1 MRRNVKEC
9 EDQILRTI
17 IHRAVSFQIGG
28 RKLLTL
34 DQGTK
39 ITMSSLLPEDR
50 KALFRLFYVSLINAY
65 AHTEDK
71 DSEHKE
77 KFYQILEKLNHHMPS
92 NDIKI
97 IIGDLNAQTGQEE
110 VFLEIIGKHSMH
122 KEINDNGIR
131 LIEFVISIGMVISST
146 TFPHEDIHKQM
157 CTSPYRVTK
166 NSN

>member
-1 MRRNVKEC
+1 
-9 EDQILRTI
+9 
-17 IHRAVSFQIGG
+17 
-28 RKLLTL
+28 
-34 DQGTK
+34 
-39 ITMSSLLPEDR
+39 
-50 KALFRLFYVSLINAY
+50 
-65 AHTEDK
+65 
-71 DSEHKE
+71 
-77 KFYQILEKLNHHMPS
+77 MPS